1 MIDLYENYSNASDK
15 EMTEVVKNY
24 IDRHKNDDPSDFGIY
39 DNFSKYDID
48 RIKSIYFYLIHEVN
62 EWPNNEIEEV
72 YVEISS
78 HETKSGHAEIF
89 SF

>member
-1 MIDLYENYSNASDK
+1 MIDLYENYSNASDT
-15 EMTEVVKNY
+15 EMTDVVKNY
-24 IDRHKNDDPSDFGIY
+24 IDMHKHDDPSDFGIY
-39 DNFSKYDID
+39 DNFSKYDMD
-48 RIKSIYFYLIHEVN
+48 RIKTIYFYLL
-62 EWPNNEIEEV
+62 NEIEWPENENDEI